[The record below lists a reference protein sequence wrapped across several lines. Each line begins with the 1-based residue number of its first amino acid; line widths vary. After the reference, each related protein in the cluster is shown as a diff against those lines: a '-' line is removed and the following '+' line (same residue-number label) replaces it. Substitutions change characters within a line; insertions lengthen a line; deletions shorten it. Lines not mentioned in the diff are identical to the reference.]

1 MLFRSN
7 LTIRVDGIESSSL
20 IDESYFPTPPELIER
35 IDRDEDRFSSIFG
48 TVPNLNVLN
57 YLADCSR
64 LNVAPATKEFSLIK
78 CVDEDSFARGALC
91 LDGEQFA
98 AVVKRAQDRARYPHK
113 GLRAKFEQLA
123 LNVLSVRGAGGLYVI
138 AYRQLRLDPER
149 RTLVIGHNTI
159 LCREFVVRNGKAFE
173 RQSIK
178 RYLGEEDLHLLSSFD
193 ENRERIKDLMAKRIS
208 APRLVDDVPYLL
220 IITRD
225 ATVDLQR
232 EYDGIYAM
240 YERGEPTVP
249 IKAFF
254 GDLTKRPVRRREFP
268 LILLDQHI
276 NMDQLTATHQ
286 ALKYP
291 VTYVQ
296 GPPGTG
302 KTTTIVNILI
312 NALYNERTVLF
323 ASLTMEIGRAS
334 CRERV

>member
-1 MLFRSN
+1 MLFRS
-7 LTIRVDGIESSSL
+7 
-20 IDESYFPTPPELIER
+20 
-35 IDRDEDRFSSIFG
+35 
-48 TVPNLNVLN
+48 
-57 YLADCSR
+57 
-64 LNVAPATKEFSLIK
+64 
-78 CVDEDSFARGALC
+78 
-91 LDGEQFA
+91 
-98 AVVKRAQDRARYPHK
+98 
-113 GLRAKFEQLA
+113 
-123 LNVLSVRGAGGLYVI
+123 
-138 AYRQLRLDPER
+138 
-149 RTLVIGHNTI
+149 
-159 LCREFVVRNGKAFE
+159 
-173 RQSIK
+173 
-178 RYLGEEDLHLLSSFD
+178 LLSSFD
-193 ENRERIKDLMAKRIS
+193 ENRERIKDLMTKRVS
-208 APRLVDDVPYLL
+208 APQLVDDVPYLL

-268 LILLDQHI
+268 LMLLDQHI

-302 KTTTIVNILI
+302 KTTTIVNILL

-323 ASLTMEIGRAS
+323 ASFNNHPVDGVFKSLGSYSWNGKALPLPVLRLGNNAVMIQALERMRTLYELVKDESVTLDRMIELSRIEGKLRAKDLNDLLREYEENLDLQERKECIEKLTKDADDFFFKFELQSVQRRPDRKS
-334 CRERV
+334 VV